1 WPAPVHPWQQGG
13 PPPRA
18 RSSSASA
25 LRAPHGGHSG
35 TGGRSPVPQAAAAPR
50 PAAPRTHRSPPA
62 DWYRFRRQGRW
73 GPPAGRR
80 PVPGPGAPPRARPRP
95 PPPGPGTRGE
105 PGPPAGKGGGGGGGG
120 GRPRA
125 ARRGRGLQLPAL
137 RGAAL
142 RRRRPRKRKRLP
154 REPTSPSGRSMN
166 GSVAGGGGFSEEVIS
181 LTRRPSGLG
190 FNIVG
195 GTDQQYICND
205 SSIYVSRI
213 KKDGAAYLDGRLQE
227 GDKILAVN
235 GRDLKDLRHKDAVE
249 LFRNAGYDVSLKIQ
263 RRLQPQN
270 GPVGHQG
277 DGESGGLPLAAILVP
292 GLALA
297 AAAVWILLRYRQ
309 RM

>member
-1 WPAPVHPWQQGG
+1 MTVK
-13 PPPRA
+13 
-18 RSSSASA
+18 SCC
-25 LRAPHGGHSG
+25 
-35 TGGRSPVPQAAAAPR
+35 
-50 PAAPRTHRSPPA
+50 
-62 DWYRFRRQGRW
+62 
-73 GPPAGRR
+73 
-80 PVPGPGAPPRARPRP
+80 
-95 PPPGPGTRGE
+95 
-105 PGPPAGKGGGGGGGG
+105 
-120 GRPRA
+120 
-125 ARRGRGLQLPAL
+125 
-137 RGAAL
+137 
-142 RRRRPRKRKRLP
+142 LP
-154 REPTSPSGRSMN
+154 R
-166 GSVAGGGGFSEEVIS
+166 
-181 LTRRPSGLG
+181 LG

-195 GTDQQYICND
+195 GTDQQYISND

-297 AAAVWILLRYRQ
+297 AVDPALKEKLKQNTVTLESEYEKLEKSDLDKWENIRGPSLWEDSRTVQKQRREALRLKTE
-309 RM
+309 